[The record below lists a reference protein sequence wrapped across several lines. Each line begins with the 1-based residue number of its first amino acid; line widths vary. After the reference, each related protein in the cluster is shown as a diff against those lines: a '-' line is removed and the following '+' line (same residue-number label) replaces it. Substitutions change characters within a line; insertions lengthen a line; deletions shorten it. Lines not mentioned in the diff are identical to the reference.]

1 MKTLSGVDGAFL
13 HLETLETP
21 MHVASLSLFE
31 LPPGYKGKFFN
42 DVKREIRK
50 RLGLVPVFTRK
61 LAPMPLQ
68 FANPA
73 WITQERVNLG
83 YHLQHL
89 TLPAPGTLDQLED
102 CVGALHSELLDRS
115 HPLWRLYIIDGLESG
130 LVGYYVKVHH
140 AVLDG
145 QAGVMLAQALFDVT
159 PEGRVV
165 APGAPLHEEH
175 PGRAELA
182 AAALRHDVSQYV
194 KLVRHLPDV
203 VKALAGM
210 FGARAPQAAK
220 GRLGQN
226 FSFGPRT
233 ELNVPITGER
243 GFAAASIPMS
253 TLKQLAAAHEAKLN
267 DVVMALCSGALRRY
281 LAAHGGIPKKPLIAS
296 MPISLRAAGNTEYTT
311 QATLSLV
318 NLNTHIADPVKRLL
332 AIRDAAGAVK
342 AMARQVSGVIPTD
355 FPSIGV
361 PWVLHGLAEWFGHS
375 ALAKAMPPVANVVI
389 SNVPGPQV
397 PLYASGARMITYW
410 PLSIPEHS
418 VGLNITVMSYAG
430 AMGFGFTT
438 ARCAVPD
445 ARELTAALM
454 AALEELVQRTRPA
467 APRKRTVGKPGAKL
481 PAKAAARSPARKAVK
496 VPAKPAG
503 KAVARKSAGAK
514 SPGGGAGRRQKP

>member
-13 HLETLETP
+13 HLETPETP

-31 LPPGYKGKFFN
+31 LPPGYKGRFFN

-89 TLPAPGTLDQLED
+89 TLPAPGTLAQLED

-115 HPLWRLYIIDGLESG
+115 HPLWRLYIIDGLASG

-159 PEGRVV
+159 PEGRVL

-182 AAALRHDVSQYV
+182 AAALRHDVGQYV

-243 GFAAASIPMS
+243 GFAAASIPMA
-253 TLKQLAAAHEAKLN
+253 TLKQLATAHEAKLN

-281 LAAHGGIPKKPLIAS
+281 LAAHGGIPKRPLIAS
-296 MPISLRAAGNTEYTT
+296 MPISLRAPGNTEYTT

-361 PWVLHGLAEWFGHS
+361 PWVLHGLAEWYGHS
-375 ALAKAMPPVANVVI
+375 SLAKAMPPVANVVI

-397 PLYASGARMITYW
+397 PLYASGARMVTYW
-410 PLSIPEHS
+410 PLSIPEHG

-445 ARELTAALM
+445 ARELSAALM
-454 AALEELVQRTRPA
+454 AALEELVQRTKPAERPRKRPA
-467 APRKRTVGKPGAKL
+467 AAAATQAPKKSVSPGR
-481 PAKAAARSPARKAVK
+481 KAAASAP
-496 VPAKPAG
+496 KPAV
-503 KAVARKSAGAK
+503 KAVARKTAAAK
-514 SPGGGAGRRQKP
+514 APGGDARRRQKP